1 LSSLSIL
8 SGFRYDP
15 KKEQK
20 KNKTK
25 QIQQKRNKKKQIQQK
40 KNKKK
45 QKEII
50 WETSLHGDQGELAVK
65 RHEFFLGSFYTQRPP
80 LFRNPVELKF

>member
-1 LSSLSIL
+1 VALDTI
-8 SGFRYDP
+8 
-15 KKEQK
+15 
-20 KNKTK
+20 
-25 QIQQKRNKKKQIQQK
+25 QK

-45 QKEII
+45 TKQNNYNKKKTKKNKYNKKKQKKIT

-65 RHEFFLGSFYTQRPP
+65 RHEFFLGGFYSQRPP